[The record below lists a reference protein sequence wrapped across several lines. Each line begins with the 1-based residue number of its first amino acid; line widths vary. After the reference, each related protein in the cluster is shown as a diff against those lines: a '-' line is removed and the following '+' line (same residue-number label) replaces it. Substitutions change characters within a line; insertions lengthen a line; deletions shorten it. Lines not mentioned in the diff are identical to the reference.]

1 MMQDATLLNLGFVKD
16 RKMESTPQKH
26 QQLTLQVMIKN
37 INFLLNKKIF
47 LNVF

>member
-16 RKMESTPQKH
+16 QKMESTPQKH